1 MLLLV
6 NLLYVIAAMYQE
18 IYGEDLPNLIL
29 NNKECFKTRKI
40 YGNEMYKKFQAEMMD
55 MPI

>member
-18 IYGEDLPNLIL
+18 IDGEDLPNLIL

-40 YGNEMYKKFQAEMMD
+40 YGNEMYKSFRLK
-55 MPI
+55 